1 MGSDPGQNL
10 TVPHDQ
16 AVCLGKLVS
25 NQRKARSRAEYK
37 SIFAAFRVDKSC
49 DLC

>member
-10 TVPHDQ
+10 TVPHCQ
-16 AVCLGKLVS
+16 TVCWGKLAS
-25 NQRKARSRAEYK
+25 NQRKASSRAGYK
-37 SIFAAFRVDKSC
+37 SILVGFRVDKSC